1 MTEKNT
7 VSTQSANDTE
17 LTNWQKI
24 DRMEAELSS
33 KKPKK
38 KRRGGM
44 KFRRI
49 FGDTVGQT
57 AIMGVLIDFSLVVF
71 DCFLADC
78 DFEIDFFSFLDNF
91 DF

>member
-7 VSTQSANDTE
+7 VSTQSAKDTE

-57 AIMGVLIDFSLVVF
+57 VLTVLSILWIIPLFYLFVQSFRKEPDRKSVV
-71 DCFLADC
+71 
-78 DFEIDFFSFLDNF
+78 
-91 DF
+91 